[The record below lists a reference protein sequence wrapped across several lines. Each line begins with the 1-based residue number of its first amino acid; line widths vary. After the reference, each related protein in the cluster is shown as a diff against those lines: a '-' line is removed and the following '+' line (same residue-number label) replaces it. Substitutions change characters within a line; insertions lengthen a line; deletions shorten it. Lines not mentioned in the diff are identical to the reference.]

1 MTEEFL
7 LQAVGEI
14 EEELVVQAEEYR
26 PAKRPSLRRPLTAL
40 AACVAV
46 VFVLYWGAG
55 NLGMGGANSG
65 STSAST
71 GSGGADAESQENGSG
86 ITESSGNS
94 TGDWCPAIM
103 VDGQLY
109 WSSGQVLSSVDE
121 SAILGTT
128 TYTDG
133 VPDQDGQANFEREG
147 TRYARTD
154 GGIAV
159 EMDGEWVLFTTKGP

>member
-1 MTEEFL
+1 MNEEFL
-7 LQAVGEI
+7 LQAVGHIDEDLI
-14 EEELVVQAEEYR
+14 VQAEIYR
-26 PAKRPSLRRPLTAL
+26 PVRHSRPWQRPLSAL
-40 AACVAV
+40 AACAAV

-55 NLGMGGANSG
+55 SLRMGSSSTTSG
-65 STSAST
+65 ST
-71 GSGGADAESQENGSG
+71 GGGEATTSSSSNGNLPG
-86 ITESSGNS
+86 ETQ
-94 TGDWCPAIM
+94 DFCPAIL

-109 WSSGQVLSSVDE
+109 WSSGEVLSAVDE

-133 VPDQDGQANFEREG
+133 IPDQDGQSNAVPEG
-147 TRYARTD
+147 ARYARID

>member
-1 MTEEFL
+1 MVKRNEFK
-7 LQAVGEI
+7 
-14 EEELVVQAEEYR
+14 
-26 PAKRPSLRRPLTAL
+26 KRSRYLAMLTAL
-40 AACVAV
+40 SLAFSNIGSCVNMVYAAE
-46 VFVLYWGAG
+46 
-55 NLGMGGANSG
+55 
-65 STSAST
+65 
-71 GSGGADAESQENGSG
+71 AESQENGSG

-109 WSSGQVLSSVDE
+109 WSSGQVLSSVGE

-133 VPDQDGQANFEREG
+133 VPDQDGQANFDREG